1 MGKRKKNKGAT
12 KQQPKNTW
20 EDQGFG
26 GNPFS
31 QFASNAPA
39 AEQETPKAQ
48 KAPEHAKPRRAT
60 VRIQRKGRGGKTVTI
75 LSHLGV
81 SKPETLEHWCDHLRK
96 KLGCGGTVEEE
107 EIVLQGDQRQR
118 IEAALRDIGVE
129 RITGL

>member
-1 MGKRKKNKGAT
+1 MGKRKKNKAAT

-31 QFASNAPA
+31 QFATNASAPEEEASN
-39 AEQETPKAQ
+39 TP
-48 KAPEHAKPRRAT
+48 KAPEHAMPRRAT

-81 SKPETLEHWCDHLRK
+81 SKPETLEYWCEHLRK
-96 KLGCGGTVEEE
+96 KLGCGGTVEED